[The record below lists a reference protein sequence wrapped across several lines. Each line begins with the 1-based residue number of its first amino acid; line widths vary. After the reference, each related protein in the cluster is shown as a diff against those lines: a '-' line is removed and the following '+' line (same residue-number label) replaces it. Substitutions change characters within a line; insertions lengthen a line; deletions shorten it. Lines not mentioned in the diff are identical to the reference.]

1 MKKLSKEELIKL
13 FQDTKL
19 NNSDSSLD
27 EILYQAF
34 NEVKEKNTDSFD
46 EFRTLILEA
55 NEINEYEYYTQ
66 NVRPEIKR
74 YVEGKIF
81 PEYEKNDQGHGIL
94 HIREVIRRSFALKD
108 TLKNKLKLDID
119 DDNIIYVVAACH
131 DWGKYQEAE
140 TGEKHAVIA
149 GRNFFEDK
157 QMATFFT
164 ERERTTIKNAIEDH
178 SSSLEEM
185 PRSDYGKLV
194 SSADRNT
201 RIEMVFIR
209 SFFVGKS
216 RTPDMTVEEF
226 LDFTFKRLSKR
237 YGEEKPEN
245 MFLEDKTYSEFLSEM
260 RALLQNEVEFKV
272 RYCATNHI
280 KSRNNRV
287 RDELGETS
295 YRYKAGEER

>member
-1 MKKLSKEELIKL
+1 MKKLSKEQLIGI
-13 FQDTKL
+13 FQETKL
-19 NNSDSSLD
+19 NNPSSSLD

-34 NEVKEKNTDSFD
+34 DRVKENDTDSFD
-46 EFRTLILEA
+46 EFRKLILDA
-55 NEINEYEYYTQ
+55 NGINEYEYYTK

-74 YVEGKIF
+74 YIEEKIF

-108 TLKNKLKLDID
+108 TLKLDLND
-119 DDNIIYVVAACH
+119 DMIYVIAACH
-131 DWGKYQEAE
+131 DWGKYKEPE

-149 GRNFFEDK
+149 GKNFFADK
-157 QMATFFT
+157 QMPNFFT
-164 ERERTTIKNAIEDH
+164 EEERIRIKEAIEDH

-216 RTPDMTVEEF
+216 RTPDMTIEEF

-245 MFLEDKTYSEFLSEM
+245 MFFEDETYRAFLSDM
-260 RALLQNEVEFKV
+260 RALLQNEVEFKA

-280 KSRNNRV
+280 KLRNNKV
-287 RDELGETS
+287 RDESGETS
-295 YRYKAGEER
+295 YRYNAGEER